1 MNNKIFIDSSIFVE
15 NFKGNSVAKEILEIS
30 IDKFEIYINS
40 IVFSEVI
47 FKLMAIKSGKSALT
61 IRSQKIV
68 SSIMKE
74 LKIKTSLTSEQVEKL
89 LKEFEERK
97 KAEVALD
104 KLRGILKT
112 DKSAEELIE
121 EIYEKIMV

>member
-1 MNNKIFIDSSIFVE
+1 M
-15 NFKGNSVAKEILEIS
+15 
-30 IDKFEIYINS
+30 
-40 IVFSEVI
+40 
-47 FKLMAIKSGKSALT
+47 
-61 IRSQKIV
+61 
-68 SSIMKE
+68 
-74 LKIKTSLTSEQVEKL
+74 EKL